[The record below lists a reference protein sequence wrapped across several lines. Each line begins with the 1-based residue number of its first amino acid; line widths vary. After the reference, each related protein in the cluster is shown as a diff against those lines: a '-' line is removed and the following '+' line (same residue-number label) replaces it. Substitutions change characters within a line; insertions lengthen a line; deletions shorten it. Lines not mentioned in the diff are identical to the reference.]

1 VLYPLSYEGWPAHCS
16 PAPRMAALRIGGMP
30 ATILVVDDDPV
41 IQKLLAVNFEMEG
54 YRVVTGGDGEE
65 ALAQVVAERPDV
77 VLLDVMMPKLDGIE
91 VVRRIKADPDTAA
104 IPVLLLSAKAQSK
117 DIAAGLEAGA
127 DGYITKPFDPLD
139 LLERVAALLRRDPS

>member
-1 VLYPLSYEGWPAHCS
+1 
-16 PAPRMAALRIGGMP
+16 MP

-54 YRVVTGGDGEE
+54 YRVVTGGDGAE
-65 ALAQVVAERPDV
+65 ALAQVAAEHPDV

-91 VVRRIKADPDTAA
+91 VVRRIKADPATAA

-139 LLERVAALLRRDPS
+139 LLERVAVLLRPDPS

>member
-1 VLYPLSYEGWPAHCS
+1 MHGYH
-16 PAPRMAALRIGGMP
+16 
-30 ATILVVDDDPV
+30 
-41 IQKLLAVNFEMEG
+41 LLEA
-54 YRVVTGGDGEE
+54 GDGEQ
-65 ALAQVVAERPDV
+65 ALAAVKEHSPDL

-139 LLERVAALLRRDPS
+139 LLERVAALLRRDPG